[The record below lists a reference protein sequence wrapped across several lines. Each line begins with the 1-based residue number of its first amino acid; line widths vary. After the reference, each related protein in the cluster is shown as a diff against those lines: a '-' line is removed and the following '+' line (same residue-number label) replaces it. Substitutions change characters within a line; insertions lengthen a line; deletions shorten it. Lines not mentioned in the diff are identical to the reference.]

1 VIPALVIVALVVLNG
16 VFVAAEFAIVGA
28 PRAALARR
36 AAAGNRI
43 ARFVGLTISD
53 PRRMDRFIAA
63 AQLGITGASLGLG
76 MYGEHALAQGLVG
89 WLEGLGAAR
98 WVAAHT
104 IASVLAIS
112 WLTFLHI
119 VIGEMVPKALALQH
133 PERTARW
140 VTPFMRVF
148 QIAMYPLVVALN
160 GLGNGLLRLMGIDR
174 RAHSGEHYPTAE
186 EIEHVVRESQA
197 GGLLRKE
204 SAEVVQELLEF
215 SDLTAGEIMVPR
227 VRITGIP
234 VGTTPDDLRAVIRTT
249 PHTRYPVYRKAI
261 DHVIGAVHIK
271 DLLRLLSRNAPLTAA
286 EARLIPFVPE
296 TATTESVLAAM
307 RRSHSQMAVVMD
319 EHGGT
324 AGLVT
329 IEDLFEEV
337 VGEIDEG
344 TATRPDIYRDASG
357 RLHVAGTVRI
367 EEVGEQFNLI
377 LEHEEV
383 DTVSGLVLSLLG
395 RPPAVGDAVVYGS
408 VRFEVIEIEGN
419 GVREAVASVPV
430 DTARDEDLSGGGSG
444 LASR

>member
-1 VIPALVIVALVVLNG
+1 VPALIIAALVVLNG

-36 AAAGNRI
+36 AAAGDRI
-43 ARFVGLTISD
+43 ARFVHLTVSD
-53 PRRMDRFIAA
+53 PRRLDRFIAA

-76 MYGEHALAQGLVG
+76 MYGEHVLAREVAGR
-89 WLEGLGAAR
+89 LEGLGSSG

-104 IASVLAIS
+104 IASAIAIS
-112 WLTFLHI
+112 VLTVLHI
-119 VIGEMVPKALALQH
+119 VIGEVVPKALALQQ

-148 QIAMYPLVVALN
+148 QVAAYPLVVALN
-160 GLGNGLLRLMGIDR
+160 GLGNALLRLINIER
-174 RAHSGEHYPTAE
+174 RVHSGEHYPTAE
-186 EIEHVVRESQA
+186 EIEYVVRESEE

-204 SAEVVQELLEF
+204 SADVVQELLAF
-215 SDLTAGEIMVPR
+215 SDLTAGEVMVPR
-227 VRITGIP
+227 VRMVGLP
-234 VGTTPDDLRAVIRTT
+234 VGATADDLRTVLRTT

-271 DLLRLLSRNAPLTAA
+271 DLLRLLARNAPLTAA
-286 EARLIPFVPE
+286 EARLIPFVPA

-307 RRSHSQMAVVMD
+307 RRSRSQMAVVMD

-324 AGLVT
+324 AGFVT

-367 EEVGEQFNLI
+367 EEVGEHLS
-377 LEHEEV
+377 LTLTHEEV
-383 DTVSGLVLSLLG
+383 DTVSGLVLAILG
-395 RPPAVGDAVVYGS
+395 RPPVVGDAVVYEH
-408 VRFEVIEIEGN
+408 VRFEVIEIAGN
-419 GVREAVASVPV
+419 GVRECIAEPPPEL
-430 DTARDEDLSGGGSG
+430 DG
-444 LASR
+444 L

>member
-1 VIPALVIVALVVLNG
+1 
-16 VFVAAEFAIVGA
+16 
-28 PRAALARR
+28 
-36 AAAGNRI
+36 
-43 ARFVGLTISD
+43 
-53 PRRMDRFIAA
+53 
-63 AQLGITGASLGLG
+63 
-76 MYGEHALAQGLVG
+76 
-89 WLEGLGAAR
+89 
-98 WVAAHT
+98 
-104 IASVLAIS
+104 
-112 WLTFLHI
+112 
-119 VIGEMVPKALALQH
+119 
-133 PERTARW
+133 
-140 VTPFMRVF
+140 
-148 QIAMYPLVVALN
+148 
-160 GLGNGLLRLMGIDR
+160 
-174 RAHSGEHYPTAE
+174 
-186 EIEHVVRESQA
+186 
-197 GGLLRKE
+197 
-204 SAEVVQELLEF
+204 
-215 SDLTAGEIMVPR
+215 
-227 VRITGIP
+227 
-234 VGTTPDDLRAVIRTT
+234 
-249 PHTRYPVYRKAI
+249 
-261 DHVIGAVHIK
+261 
-271 DLLRLLSRNAPLTAA
+271 
-286 EARLIPFVPE
+286 
-296 TATTESVLAAM
+296 
-307 RRSHSQMAVVMD
+307 MAVVMD

>member
-1 VIPALVIVALVVLNG
+1 MPALIIAALVVLNG

-36 AAAGNRI
+36 AAAGDRI
-43 ARFVGLTISD
+43 ARFVNLTVSD
-53 PRRMDRFIAA
+53 PRRLDRFIAA
-63 AQLGITGASLGLG
+63 AQLGITAASLGLG
-76 MYGEHALAQGLVG
+76 MYGEHVLAQEVAG
-89 WLEGLGAAR
+89 WLEGLGSSR

-104 IASVLAIS
+104 IASAIAIS
-112 WLTFLHI
+112 VLTVLHI
-119 VIGEMVPKALALQH
+119 VIGEVVPKALALQQ

-148 QIAMYPLVVALN
+148 QVTVHPLVVALN
-160 GLGNGLLRLMGIDR
+160 GLGNALLRLINIER
-174 RAHSGEHYPTAE
+174 RVHSGEHYPTAE
-186 EIEHVVRESQA
+186 EIEYVVRESEQ

-204 SAEVVQELLEF
+204 SADVVQELLEF
-215 SDLTAGEIMVPR
+215 SDLTAGEVMVPR
-227 VRITGIP
+227 VRMVGLP
-234 VGTTPDDLRAVIRTT
+234 VGATADDLRTVLRTA

-271 DLLRLLSRNAPLTAA
+271 DLLRLLARNAPLTAA
-286 EARLIPFVPE
+286 EARLIPFVPA

-324 AGLVT
+324 AGFVT

-344 TATRPDIYRDASG
+344 TATRPDVYRDPSG

-367 EEVGEQFNLI
+367 EEVGEHLNRTLT
-377 LEHEEV
+377 HEEV
-383 DTVSGLVLSLLG
+383 DTVSGLVLSILG
-395 RPPAVGDAVVYGS
+395 RPPAVGDAVVYEN
-408 VRFEVIEIEGN
+408 VQFEVIEIEGN
-419 GVREAVASVPV
+419 GVRESIAVPLADQSSDQSTPSKAS
-430 DTARDEDLSGGGSG
+430 DQNS
-444 LASR
+444 

>member
-1 VIPALVIVALVVLNG
+1 MIAALVVLNG

-36 AAAGNRI
+36 AAAGDRI
-43 ARFVGLTISD
+43 ARFVNLTVSD

-76 MYGEHALAQGLVG
+76 MYGEHVLAHVMVG
-89 WLEGLGAAR
+89 WFEGLGTAR

-104 IASVLAIS
+104 IASAIAIS
-112 WLTFLHI
+112 VLTVLHI
-119 VIGEMVPKALALQH
+119 VIGEVVPKALALQQ

-148 QIAMYPLVVALN
+148 QVAVYPLVVALN
-160 GLGNGLLRLMGIDR
+160 GLGNALLGMMGIDR
-174 RAHSGEHYPTAE
+174 KVHGVEHYRTAE
-186 EIEHVVRESQA
+186 EIEYVVRESEQ

-204 SAEVVQELLEF
+204 SADVVQELLEF
-215 SDLTAGEIMVPR
+215 SDLTAGEVMVPR
-227 VRITGIP
+227 VRMIGLP
-234 VGTTPDDLRAVIRTT
+234 VGATADDLRTVLRTT

-271 DLLRLLSRNAPLTAA
+271 DLLRLLARNAPLTAA
-286 EARLIPFVPE
+286 EARLIPFVPA

-307 RRSHSQMAVVMD
+307 RRSQSQMAVVMD

-324 AGLVT
+324 AGFVT

-344 TATRPDIYRDASG
+344 TATRPDISRDATG

-367 EEVGEQFNLI
+367 EEVGEHLNLP
-377 LEHEEV
+377 LTHEDV
-383 DTVSGLVLSLLG
+383 DTVSGLVLSILG
-395 RPPAVGDAVVYGS
+395 RPPVVGDAVVYEN

-419 GVREAVASVPV
+419 GVRECTAESPADQSSDQITSSKASDQNP
-430 DTARDEDLSGGGSG
+430 
-444 LASR
+444 